1 MKKLLYRDRWEI
13 VLLIV
18 VSALLILLGL
28 RTTAANSRSLADTMS
43 FYQKPLAGYD
53 SQIKNAIDADTRAA
67 LIENKSGT
75 EEMLVDMAH
84 WFQESY
90 IAGPGETAE
99 RVIVLLFVMQFVKWL
114 LFEKR
119 NGVEFAVTLPISR
132 RRAFMHEAV
141 LGTVLLVGSAIVY
154 LAGLL
159 TVYQT
164 LLNKCG
170 MIITDSNVLA
180 GVKDFSKVP
189 VSYLFAPFVFALLLY
204 SILLCM
210 RAVSNSPGACMFL
223 CGLGW
228 LLFHYADF
236 GKATAAI
243 EDFKQ
248 KYNLMLN
255 GIMYAPDTRELPDA
269 FHMLPVLLILLLFCL
284 LFFRIGACLEKR
296 KNLSKGG
303 AFQSEWLTGAIVIVS
318 MLLLFR
324 FAQASASVLL
334 DYTGHGFYI
343 PFCIL
348 SVVLAF
354 ASGAGLFYILRE
366 K

>member
-1 MKKLLYRDRWEI
+1 
-13 VLLIV
+13 
-18 VSALLILLGL
+18 
-28 RTTAANSRSLADTMS
+28 
-43 FYQKPLAGYD
+43 
-53 SQIKNAIDADTRAA
+53 
-67 LIENKSGT
+67 
-75 EEMLVDMAH
+75 
-84 WFQESY
+84 
-90 IAGPGETAE
+90 
-99 RVIVLLFVMQFVKWL
+99 
-114 LFEKR
+114 
-119 NGVEFAVTLPISR
+119 
-132 RRAFMHEAV
+132 MHEAV

-170 MIITDSNVLA
+170 TIITDSNVLA
-180 GVKDFSKVP
+180 GVKDFSKVS
-189 VSYLFAPFVFALLLY
+189 VSYLLAPFVFALLLY

-284 LFFRIGACLEKR
+284 LFFGIGACLEKR

-324 FAQASASVLL
+324 FAQDSASVLL

-354 ASGAGLFYILRE
+354 VSGAGLFYILRE